1 MALGLSLESPDFA
14 ELDKLGRLNKWD
26 ICDFSGER
34 VCNDKGLFFLK
45 LA

>member
-14 ELDKLGRLNKWD
+14 ELEKVGRLNKRTSR
-26 ICDFSGER
+26 DFSGEL
-34 VCNDKGLFFLK
+34 VCNDKALLFVK